1 MVTVALCSLALW
13 PLFAQGG
20 LPNGDDVLY
29 HVYRAAEMDRSWA
42 HGVLF
47 PRWAE
52 TFYTGY
58 GSPLFNYYASL
69 TYYLTSLLM
78 RLFVWSAVDTLRA
91 VIVISLLGGGAGM
104 YGFTRGLAGRAG
116 GVLAAVIYVYS
127 PYLVYTEPYSRG
139 AYPELLAFGLFPAVM
154 WAYRRLCHS
163 RRGSAFIAAVVGSA
177 ALILTHNL
185 MALVLSSLLVGWLV
199 WEAVFGRRRDRQGA
213 AALRPYNEGIPFA
226 ALAMG
231 VGLAAFFWLPVM
243 QEGGA
248 VKLANLTG
256 TAELNYQN
264 FFVPAAHLLAASP
277 RHDLSVTNALE
288 HQLNLGVAQWGLG
301 LVGALGTAA
310 LGLRSRRIEWTA
322 LYFALAAVG
331 LIFLISTAAAP
342 VWQLLTPMAF
352 LQFPWRLLGP
362 AVFCLAALGGMN
374 AVWIARLPR
383 RWGRIILAG
392 MVVAVVALAAPTLVI
407 PEWIYPTVDSS
418 VAAYHEAELKGFQRA
433 TTFSNEYLPQT
444 VAVEPDATP
453 RLLADYADG
462 YPVNKAHLEALPPG
476 VTVEVVDHGPQHDV
490 WRVQADAPFTMEVL
504 TYMFPGW
511 TAEIDGQAVPV
522 TASEPHGLI
531 QFPVPAGEHTV
542 RLWLGGT
549 PARDLGTAIS
559 LLSLGGL
566 VIGAVWLGR
575 RRGET
580 VVPRHDERWDAI
592 PFIVGGAAALALL
605 VAVMRPGGAWEQSSP
620 GEARLAQQATG
631 YRLGDSLRLV
641 GYDLNGTTFRPGG
654 RLELRLY
661 WFVEAAI
668 PYGYASFIHLTT
680 GGPPAAQ
687 ADKLN
692 PAGLP
697 TKLWPPGGLIQDDYV
712 IDLPDTL
719 APGDYSLYA
728 GLYTCDT
735 RPAGECGNGE
745 RLTVT
750 DAAGAALGDAVPLAV
765 VRITP

>member
-1 MVTVALCSLALW
+1 MVTLVLCSLALW
-13 PLFAQGG
+13 PLFVQRG

-29 HVYRAAEMDRSWA
+29 HVYRAAEMDRSWT
-42 HGVLF
+42 HGVFL

-69 TYYLTSLLM
+69 TYYLTSLLS
-78 RLFVWSAVDTLRA
+78 RLFAWDAVDALRA

-104 YGFTRGLAGRAG
+104 YGFTRGLAGRPG
-116 GVLAAVIYVYS
+116 GILAAVIYVYS

-139 AYPELLAFGLFPAVM
+139 AYPELLAFGLFPTAM
-154 WAYRRLCHS
+154 WAYRWLRDS
-163 RRGSAFIAAVVGSA
+163 GRGGAFAAAALGSG

-185 MALVLSSLLVGWLV
+185 MALVLSGLLVAWLV
-199 WEAVFGRRRDRQGA
+199 WEAVLGNRQDGQNTASLRTHNA
-213 AALRPYNEGIPFA
+213 AVPFA
-226 ALAMG
+226 ALAVG

-301 LVGALGTAA
+301 LLGTLGTAA
-310 LGLRSRRIEWTA
+310 LGLRSRRVEWTA
-322 LYFALAAVG
+322 IFFTLAAAG
-331 LIFLISTAAAP
+331 LIFLIEPAAAP
-342 VWQLLTPMAF
+342 VWKTLTPMAF

-362 AVFCLAALGGMN
+362 AVFCLAVLGGMN
-374 AVWIARLPR
+374 AIWIARLPR
-383 RWGRIILAG
+383 QWGKIIPAG
-392 MVVAVVALAAPTLVI
+392 MVVVVIGLAAPTLVI
-407 PEWIYPTVDSS
+407 PEWIYPTVDTSA
-418 VAAYHEAELKGFQRA
+418 AAYHAAELKGFQRA

-462 YPVNKAHLEALPPG
+462 YPVNKAHLEALPPD

-490 WRVQADAPFTMEVL
+490 WRVRADVPFVMEVL
-504 TYMFPGW
+504 TYYFPGW
-511 TAEIDGQAVPV
+511 TAEIDGQAVSV

-549 PARDLGTAIS
+549 LARDLGTAIS
-559 LLSLGGL
+559 LLSLAVLVAGG
-566 VIGAVWLGR
+566 IWLGR
-575 RRGET
+575 G
-580 VVPRHDERWDAI
+580 RHSAPSRQDERWDAI
-592 PFIVGGAAALALL
+592 PFVVGGAAALVFLI
-605 VAVMRPGGAWEQSSP
+605 VVMRPGGAWEQSAP
-620 GEARLAQQATG
+620 GEARLAQQAAD
-631 YRLGDSLRLV
+631 YRLGNWVRLV
-641 GYDLNGTTFRPGG
+641 GYDLNGTTFRAGG
-654 RLELRLY
+654 RMELRVY
-661 WFVEAAI
+661 WAVEAAI
-668 PYGYASFIHLTT
+668 PYGYASFVHLTQ

-697 TKLWPPGGLIQDDYV
+697 TKLWPVGGLIQDDYV
-712 IDLPDTL
+712 IELPETL
-719 APGDYSLYA
+719 APGDYTLYA

-750 DAAGAALGDAVPLAV
+750 DAAGTMLGDAVPLAA
-765 VRITP
+765 VRIVP